1 MNIRPRIDSLTPEL
15 IGWRRHLH
23 ANPELAY
30 QEKKTAAFVAAKL
43 REFGLE
49 VHEGLGGTG
58 VVGVLRRGNGP
69 MVALRADMDALPITE
84 MTGLPYASETAGVM
98 HACGHDG
105 HTAMLLGAAQI
116 LTETPPANGA
126 VIFIFQPA
134 EEGEAGGKA
143 MVEDGLFRDFP
154 AASVYGLHNWP
165 GIPEGQFAVRAGA
178 VMAAF
183 DTFEVVVEGRGS
195 HAAMPHQGIDPI
207 AVSAQ
212 LYQAWQLIVS
222 RNVNPTDAAVISVT
236 QIHAGDSWNVLPD
249 TVVLRGTVRTLR
261 AQTRELVRAQ
271 LAERADLICR
281 AFGARSKFAWQE
293 RYPPTINTSAEAEV
307 ARLVA
312 TDTGSAGEVLTDL
325 APSMA
330 SEDFAY
336 MLQEKPGAYAWL
348 GSGPADNGKNLHSAR
363 YDFNDALLPVGVEY
377 WVRLAHRVLNA

>member
-23 ANPELAY
+23 AHPELAY

-43 REFGLE
+43 RAFGLE
-49 VHEGLGGTG
+49 VHEGIGGTG

-105 HTAMLLGAAQI
+105 HTTMLLGAAQI
-116 LTETPPANGA
+116 LTETPPANGSVA
-126 VIFIFQPA
+126 FVFQPA

-143 MVEDGLFRDFP
+143 MIEDGLFRDFP

-183 DTFEVVVEGRGS
+183 DTFEVVVEGSGS

-236 QIHAGDSWNVLPD
+236 QIHAGDSWNVVPD
-249 TVVLRGTVRTLR
+249 TVLLRGTVRTLQAR
-261 AQTRELVRAQ
+261 TREMVKAQ
-271 LAERADLICR
+271 MAERADLICR
-281 AFGARSKFAWQE
+281 AFGARAKFAWQK
-293 RYPPTINTSAEAEV
+293 RYPPTINTAAEAEV
-307 ARLVA
+307 ARLTA
-312 TDTGSAGEVLTDL
+312 IDAGSAGDVLTDL

-336 MLQEKPGAYAWL
+336 MLEEKPGAYTWL

-363 YDFNDALLPVGVEY
+363 YDFNDALIPVGVEY
-377 WVRLAHRVLNA
+377 WVKLAHRVLSA